1 MENVILI
8 VIVVVMAAA
17 IIFLIWS
24 HVRLDRTVVSVQDAP
39 RTTVNVAAG
48 SVVKI
53 RHASDGL
60 ELKVSGEEPELG
72 PLSDNNVDLAL
83 WERITSGNASHEEK
97 LAMAEKLR
105 FQGIHV
111 TFEGEEPTTDI
122 PARNPD
128 AQAPAAE
135 PVPTPV
141 IGDMAADLGD
151 EGPDGDL
158 VPAPLSAS
166 VCLDELQAILL
177 RGLRSGECSPAFAR
191 EVSREYGFEMTFEDP
206 TAQAE
211 SRDEKRIEEV
221 RPFREKSRIN
231 IAEAMREYHRL
242 NAGASAV
249 PAASEQTP
257 DPAPAEKKAPLRAPV
272 YDFSNLK

>member
-24 HVRLDRTVVSVQDAP
+24 HVRLDRTVVSVQDVP

-97 LAMAEKLR
+97 LAMA
-105 FQGIHV
+105 
-111 TFEGEEPTTDI
+111 
-122 PARNPD
+122 
-128 AQAPAAE
+128 
-135 PVPTPV
+135 
-141 IGDMAADLGD
+141 
-151 EGPDGDL
+151 
-158 VPAPLSAS
+158 
-166 VCLDELQAILL
+166 
-177 RGLRSGECSPAFAR
+177 
-191 EVSREYGFEMTFEDP
+191 
-206 TAQAE
+206 
-211 SRDEKRIEEV
+211 
-221 RPFREKSRIN
+221 
-231 IAEAMREYHRL
+231 
-242 NAGASAV
+242 
-249 PAASEQTP
+249 
-257 DPAPAEKKAPLRAPV
+257 
-272 YDFSNLK
+272 